1 MSGTIFLA
9 GILQFQ
15 SKSLFE
21 EALEALR
28 TEETYSETLSLVP
41 VFQEAMI
48 SDTLMVLRHVS
59 RHGASFYDRLMSE
72 AYLLSEFAGRGYI
85 AGVLLEKHPRVQVA
99 MAAMTHPVIDP
110 YQPEADPEE
119 GRDYLPRLSD
129 SLLTYRYRSEG
140 QEAALAWE
148 SRTRKFGRYP
158 YICFP
163 TPDSNDPF
171 NDWWDGHYYLKSGSK
186 WYSVATD
193 LDAQALSDPA
203 DEELQLIMDASANP
217 GTTYFTYVPGT
228 ENFRLYTHE
237 GFEDVET
244 PAGSFQRAMKVRVDL
259 YFLPTNEEGYATAE
273 ADRAFKK
280 VTTTHYFGKGAGL
293 VRLVFEA
300 GDLVLVNR
308 EALEEAP
315 TTSPISM
322 PTANPAAPSN
332 PQDAPN
338 KSGKPWWKFW

>member
-15 SKSLFE
+15 SNSLFE

-28 TEETYSETLSLVP
+28 TEETYSESLSLVP
-41 VFQEAMI
+41 IFQEAMI

-85 AGVLLEKHPRVQVA
+85 AGVLLDKHPRVQVA

-110 YQPEADPEE
+110 YQPEADPDES
-119 GRDYLPRLSD
+119 RDYLPRLAD
-129 SLLTYRYRSEG
+129 TLLTYRYRSEG
-140 QEAALAWE
+140 QDVPLTWE
-148 SRTRKFGRYP
+148 SRTRMFGRYP

-163 TPDSNDPF
+163 GSGSDDPF

-203 DEELQLIMDASANP
+203 EEELQLIMDASATP

-237 GFEDVET
+237 GFEDLET
-244 PAGSFQRAMKVRVDL
+244 PAGNFPRAMKVRVDL
-259 YFLPTNEEGYATAE
+259 YFLPTHEEGYSTTE

-300 GDLVLVNR
+300 GDLVLVKR
-308 EALEEAP
+308 EALEESVA
-315 TTSPISM
+315 SPVASI
-322 PTANPAAPSN
+322 PTANPEASANQQESST
-332 PQDAPN
+332 